1 MNNPPLN
8 LDDMIR
14 TEDYMTYESE
24 TTMSLQYRIINL
36 PPLVVNRVTHQNIID
51 TWYDYL
57 DSMLSP
63 YITDEIYDSIQLEIQ
78 VIENYHEDQDT
89 INDIVHDFSEVN

>member
-1 MNNPPLN
+1 
-8 LDDMIR
+8 
-14 TEDYMTYESE
+14 
-24 TTMSLQYRIINL
+24 
-36 PPLVVNRVTHQNIID
+36 
-51 TWYDYL
+51 
-57 DSMLSP
+57 MLSP